1 MITQVFNVSI
11 SYNKYTMSYIND
23 LRTFKE
29 EEKEFLKNLEAQ
41 DLSYNQGEFLKVDPF
56 DMCNKHL
63 MTSCFGNNN
72 NNPYLSCAMAPA
84 PGQTAKDYT
93 PIEGDPDKCLS
104 FHMGFN
110 EAIVIIGETPPE
122 VTYFSYGAYLNLR
135 YVEKQDRKP
144 VDIKITPIRNKPIK
158 SINDHHELVYGCLGE
173 PLNLLKINTPGTK
186 EGILDHNCP
195 FNQPFLIIFTS
206 NEDLRKQIYEAAVKA
221 NISRDSINT
230 IVIPQ
235 DIVNLGIDE
244 TCDTVSILNRISN
257 CKKDNDKDTKN
268 DVKLK
273 AYIKRPPVNAYRITA
288 NYKGGSPISIPNLSV
303 RGNGK
308 TELQYIKPVEELRK
322 RILSAY
328 CDEYDAVEL
337 TTDVWL
343 QESYIAIQQNLNDLG
358 EGRDTSY
365 LATGSFI
372 LPYEDAFL
380 VAYGVNHAQTKK
392 CTYSNIIV
400 YGSKY
405 DNGVVSANS
414 KEILGSAKE
423 YFEGSDVDKLYAYK
437 FGFQNNKNC
446 NNYKQIPSADPKT
459 FKDNPQTEN
468 INPAEEIY
476 IGFRAYLEQ
485 CTKVGPSPNELIF
498 DRVILFIKKDRHKNS

>member
-1 MITQVFNVSI
+1 MITQVFTVSI

-23 LRTFKE
+23 LKTLKE
-29 EEKEFLKNLEAQ
+29 EEEEFLKNLEAEG
-41 DLSYNQGEFLKVDPF
+41 LLYNKGEFSKVDPF
-56 DMCNKHL
+56 DMCNKYL

-72 NNPYLSCAMAPA
+72 NNPYLSCAMATA

-93 PIEGDPDKCLS
+93 PIEKDSDKCLS

-135 YVEKQDRKP
+135 YVKKQESAP
-144 VDIKITPIRNKPIK
+144 LDIKITPIRNKPIK
-158 SINDHHELVYGCLGE
+158 SINDNHEIVYGCLGE

-186 EGILDHNCP
+186 EGTLDCKCP

-206 NEDLRKQIYEAAVKA
+206 NDDLRKQIYDAAVKA
-221 NISRDSINT
+221 NISQDSINT

-235 DIVNLGIDE
+235 DIVNLGIDD
-244 TCDTVSILNRISN
+244 TCDTFSILNRISN
-257 CKKDNDKDTKN
+257 CENPNDTNPDI
-268 DVKLK
+268 KLK
-273 AYIKRPPVNAYRITA
+273 AYIKKPPVNAYRITA
-288 NYKGGSPISIPNLSV
+288 NYEEGSPIPIPDLSV

-322 RILSAY
+322 GILSAY

-372 LPYEDAFL
+372 LTYNDAFL
-380 VAYGVNHAQTKK
+380 VAYGVNHAQTNK
-392 CTYSNIIV
+392 CTYSNIVV

-414 KEILGSAKE
+414 NEILSSADKYFKGSAA
-423 YFEGSDVDKLYAYK
+423 DKLYVWE
-437 FGFQNNKNC
+437 FGFQDKKDC
-446 NNYKQIPSADPKT
+446 SNYKQIPSAAPET
-459 FKDNPQTEN
+459 FKDNPQTEK

-498 DRVILFIKKDRHKNS
+498 DRVILFIKKRPS